1 MDKLIDKAVTMGV
14 SMAGGLLATKVF
26 EFGWRQV
33 TGEDAPKHDEVD
45 NVSLKKALVF
55 AVTSAAISSAVQ
67 ILSQRGAKNA
77 SAKIKGRYGKNS
89 EV

>member
-26 EFGWRQV
+26 EFGWKKV

-45 NVSLKKALVF
+45 AVSIKKALVF
-55 AVTSAAISSAVQ
+55 AMTSAAISAAVQ

-77 SAKIKGRYGKNS
+77 SAKIKGHYGKNS